1 MNPGGACMGASVEDG
16 VIDHGTASSVTDGLY
31 VIDGSA
37 ISSNPGVNPA
47 LTITALASGRC
58 PSFRVRAVGAIE

>member
-1 MNPGGACMGASVEDG
+1 MGTHPDASVVDADHRVWG
-16 VIDHGTASSVTDGLY
+16 VPNLY

-47 LTITALASGRC
+47 LTITALAERAM
-58 PSFRVRAVGAIE
+58 SFIPPASRWSDRR